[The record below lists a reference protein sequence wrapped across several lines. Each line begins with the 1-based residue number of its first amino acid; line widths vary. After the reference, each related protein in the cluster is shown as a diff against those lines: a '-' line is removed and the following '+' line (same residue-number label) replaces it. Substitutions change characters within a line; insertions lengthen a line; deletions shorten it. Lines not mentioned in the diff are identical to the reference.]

1 MSVLRPITPADH
13 AAVLAWNEAHV
24 ELLSPLD
31 EAGLVELLGWS
42 DPSSSVISLGGRD
55 LGFVITIGAGTA
67 YGSTNYRWFAARHPS
82 FLYLDRIV
90 IDPAARRTGAASR
103 TYDAIEARARDVGP
117 VLCLEVNLDP
127 PNEPSLA
134 FHRARG
140 FVEVGQEQAHGHLVS
155 LLEKDVS
162 AVRSVACNR

>member
-1 MSVLRPITPADH
+1 MTVLRPIASADH

-24 ELLSPLD
+24 ELLAPLD
-31 EAGLVELLGWS
+31 GPLLEQLVSFS
-42 DPSSSVISLGGRD
+42 DTAAVITHDGRD
-55 LGFVITIGAGTA
+55 VGFVITFAASAGVD
-67 YGSTNYRWFAARHPS
+67 GVNYRWFSDRHPA

-90 IDPAARRTGAASR
+90 IDAAARRTGVASR
-103 TYDAIEARARDVGP
+103 VYAELEARAAELGP

-140 FVEVGQEQAHGHLVS
+140 FVEVGQHEANGHLVS
-155 LLEKDVS
+155 LMEKDVT
-162 AVRSVACNR
+162 ARG